1 MEPARKIALAAGLA
15 YLVTFAASIPQLKLF
30 AAVIADPAGYISN
43 PVGFQNSAVAGDLR
57 FQAATPCPCWRTA
70 IELRPDRAGLPRTE
84 SGTSP
89 SATGAVAARRA
100 TRSRA

>member
-1 MEPARKIALAAGLA
+1 MAKSTLVRKWVTQLGGDAGVLRWARRTPVRPRRCSEPAR
-15 YLVTFAASIPQLKLF
+15 
-30 AAVIADPAGYISN
+30 
-43 PVGFQNSAVAGDLR
+43 VGFQNSAVAGDLR

-84 SGTSP
+84 SGTTP

-100 TRSRA
+100 RRSRA